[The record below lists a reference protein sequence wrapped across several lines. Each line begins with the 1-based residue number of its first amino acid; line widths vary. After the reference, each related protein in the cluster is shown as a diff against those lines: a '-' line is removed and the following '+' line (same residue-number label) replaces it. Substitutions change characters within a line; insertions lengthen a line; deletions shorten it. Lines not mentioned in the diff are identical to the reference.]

1 MNRNGRGSGPGH
13 ELLTVLMDEGVEK
26 RAMQDHN
33 HCILPLQHPL
43 QSPQSVETIRV
54 TQMAE
59 Y

>member
-1 MNRNGRGSGPGH
+1 
-13 ELLTVLMDEGVEK
+13 MDEGVEM

-59 Y
+59 YWGIHPGQA